1 MSGEERMENEEHK
14 FKVAHTTPMLLLPR
28 QSGFEKRD
36 KYGKHLCCNESQVV
50 SREFDFNE

>member
-1 MSGEERMENEEHK
+1 VSGEERMENEEHK